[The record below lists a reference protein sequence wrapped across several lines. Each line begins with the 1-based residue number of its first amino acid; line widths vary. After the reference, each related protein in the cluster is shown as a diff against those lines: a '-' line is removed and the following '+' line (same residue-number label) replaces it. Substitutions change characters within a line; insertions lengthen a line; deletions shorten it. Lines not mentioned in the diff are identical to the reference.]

1 MLIADIDVETAATVC
16 WGRTRNRDSGSTTT
30 YGRWSRPQVK
40 RWGRLDILVNNAFE
54 VLSAGSGDAVEV
66 PEEVWDHGMAVLV
79 KSIYLGA
86 KYAVPEMEKAG
97 GGSIVNVSSVHGIL
111 MAPGTLV
118 YEAGKAAAIGVTR
131 QLATEYG
138 PLGIRVNAVLP
149 GHMVTERLQA
159 SLWDDNP
166 SGLRFFEDQY
176 PLRKVGARRRHRQR
190 DRLPMLGRGILH
202 HGPSAGRGR
211 RPHDPAAGELRGTP
225 GALHPGQPGHAAAVL
240 SPNPPREGVG
250 LAS

>member
-1 MLIADIDVETAATVC
+1 MYPGKGTVVLI
-16 WGRTRNRDSGSTTT
+16 
-30 YGRWSRPQVK
+30 RPAQTFYE
-40 RWGRLDILVNNAFE
+40 RI
-54 VLSAGSGDAVEV
+54 
-66 PEEVWDHGMAVLV
+66 
-79 KSIYLGA
+79 

-176 PLRKVGARRRHRQR
+176 PLRKVGRAVDIGNAIVFLCSDEASFITGHPLVVDGGLTIQLQENFGVRQARYIR
-190 DRLPMLGRGILH
+190 DNPDTQLPY
-202 HGPSAGRGR
+202 
-211 RPHDPAAGELRGTP
+211 
-225 GALHPGQPGHAAAVL
+225 
-240 SPNPPREGVG
+240 
-250 LAS
+250 